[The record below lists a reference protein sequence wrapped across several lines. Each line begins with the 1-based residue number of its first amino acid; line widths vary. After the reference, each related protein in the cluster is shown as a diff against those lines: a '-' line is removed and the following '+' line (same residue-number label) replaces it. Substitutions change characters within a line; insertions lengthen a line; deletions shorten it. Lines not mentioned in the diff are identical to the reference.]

1 MLKLCTAYLLTRS
14 TVSYRSGKKLYIFLI
29 KPWLGATSPVFYLVA
44 ELAPL
49 SWGWL
54 CLQRFSTAHNGLP
67 IRHPLRRHPYGD
79 QSQET
84 GTISSAT
91 GYAVLIRPVL
101 PQRVHYLVSYLPR
114 SDTILRYSLE
124 TSQLIQI
131 CPWTDTWCVETR
143 RLSQYDDSPLLRT
156 NNPNY
161 LRGTNT
167 GYH

>member
-1 MLKLCTAYLLTRS
+1 MLKLCTAHLLTRS
-14 TVSYRSGKKLYIFLI
+14 TVSYRSGKNLYIFLI

-91 GYAVLIRPVL
+91 GYAVLTRPVQPL
-101 PQRVHYLVSYLPR
+101 RVHYLVSYRLR
-114 SDTILRYSLE
+114 SDIILRYRLE
-124 TSQLIQI
+124 TSLPTQI
-131 CPWTDTWCVETR
+131 CPWTYMRCVATR

-156 NNPNY
+156 NNPYY

-167 GYH
+167 GYQ